1 MNPAAPAIK
10 LSSRATSEFWEIPVL
25 HEDAQLLAIDKP
37 ARLLTSPDRYDADR
51 PNLMRLLH
59 DGIATGKPWAAARG
73 LNYLS
78 NAHRLDFETTGV
90 LLLAK
95 DRPSLVC
102 LANHFGSEVPKKTYL
117 ALVMGSPATDEFS
130 IDLPLA
136 PDFNEPGRMRVSRLG
151 KKSFTSFKVVE
162 RFAGAALVAC
172 HPRTGRT
179 HQIRVHLMEA
189 GHPIYADPVYGGRQ
203 LMLSALKHGDY
214 RLKRDREE
222 RPLISSLALH
232 AATLEIPHPATGE
245 IARIEAPL
253 PKPIQ
258 VALKYLRRYAPPL
271 A

>member
-1 MNPAAPAIK
+1 MKPAAPAIK

-25 HEDAQLLAIDKP
+25 HEDDHLLAIDKP
-37 ARLLTSPDRYDADR
+37 ACLLTSPDRYDPDR

-59 DGIATGKPWAAARG
+59 DGIAAGKPWAKERG
-73 LNYLS
+73 LEYLS

-95 DRPSLVC
+95 DRPSLVR
-102 LANHFGSEVPKKTYL
+102 LANHFGSETPKKTYL

-130 IDLPLA
+130 IDLPL
-136 PDFNEPGRMRVSRLG
+136 DQDHFEPGRMRVSRAG
-151 KKSFTSFKVVE
+151 KKSFTAFKVIE
-162 RFAGAALVAC
+162 RFAGAALVEC

-214 RLKRDREE
+214 RLKHDREE
-222 RPLISSLALH
+222 RPLIGTLALH
-232 AATLEIPHPATGE
+232 AASLQLPHPVTNE
-245 IARIEAPL
+245 LVRIQSPT
-253 PKPIQ
+253 PKVMQ